1 MHPLCIIEVGLDMW
15 TFTGYFF
22 LTFCCKLS
30 ESLTHHGSQFPEGE
44 AENCR
49 KPAFRCKSGTGPNM
63 QWHGT
68 TWLRFWTVQTHDSQR
83 SRVWPESPLCAISI
97 HFYPCFGFDIFARLF
112 IASPFIEKRAI
123 YIHHGVR
130 AGWPS
135 STFHT
140 AQDEVKRLLEEF
152 AAYTLANAKAEVGRM
167 QIRMLYNYL
176 VKHKFRFIGRVSS
189 VFDFSCNCA
198 CVVGEYGT
206 RTSRHLFTFH
216 KFQTWTWNDLKQ
228 HP

>member
-1 MHPLCIIEVGLDMW
+1 MHPACINNW
-15 TFTGYFF
+15 TWLGPCGPSPGTVPF
-22 LTFCCKLS
+22 LPFCCKLS

-112 IASPFIEKRAI
+112 IVPA
-123 YIHHGVR
+123 
-130 AGWPS
+130 PS
-135 STFHT
+135 SKSEQSTSITVSEQGGRQVHSILRRT
-140 AQDEVKRLLEEF
+140 RSKDCWKNLQRIHLQTQKLRWAECRF
-152 AAYTLANAKAEVGRM
+152 ACCT
-167 QIRMLYNYL
+167 I
-176 VKHKFRFIGRVSS
+176 
-189 VFDFSCNCA
+189 VFS
-198 CVVGEYGT
+198 
-206 RTSRHLFTFH
+206 
-216 KFQTWTWNDLKQ
+216 WNTNSGS
-228 HP
+228 

>member
-1 MHPLCIIEVGLDMW
+1 MHPLCIKNW
-15 TFTGYFF
+15 TWLGHVDLQRAPF
-22 LTFCCKLS
+22 LPFCCKLS
-30 ESLTHHGSQFPEGE
+30 ESLTHHGSRFLEGE

-68 TWLRFWTVQTHDSQR
+68 TWLRFWTVHGADPWFSKGQGLTWKPFMCHFY
-83 SRVWPESPLCAISI
+83 P
-97 HFYPCFGFDIFARLF
+97 FYPCFASDIFARLF

-140 AQDEVKRLLEEF
+140 AQDDVKRLLEEF
-152 AAYTLANAKAEVGRM
+152 AAYTLAIAKAEVGGM
-167 QIRMLYNYL
+167 QIRMLYNCVL
-176 VKHKFRFIGRVSS
+176 VNHKFLGRVS
-189 VFDFSCNCA
+189 SCNCA
-198 CVVGEYGT
+198 CVVGAYG
-206 RTSRHLFTFH
+206 TSRHLFY
-216 KFQTWTWNDLKQ
+216 LS
-228 HP
+228 

>member
-1 MHPLCIIEVGLDMW
+1 MASSISYSSPVFCDSLDCIIGMTTIVLPSFVSTQLHICGVFAWMHPVCINNW
-15 TFTGYFF
+15 TWLGPCGPSPGTVPF
-22 LTFCCKLS
+22 LPFCCKLS
-30 ESLTHHGSQFPEGE
+30 ESLTHHGSRFLEGE
-44 AENCR
+44 AEKCR

-152 AAYTLANAKAEVGRM
+152 AAYTLANAKAEVAEC
-167 QIRMLYNYL
+167 
-176 VKHKFRFIGRVSS
+176 RFACCTI
-189 VFDFSCNCA
+189 VFS
-198 CVVGEYGT
+198 
-206 RTSRHLFTFH
+206 
-216 KFQTWTWNDLKQ
+216 WNTNSGS
-228 HP
+228 

>member
-1 MHPLCIIEVGLDMW
+1 MHPACINNW
-15 TFTGYFF
+15 TWLGPCGPSPGTVPF
-22 LTFCCKLS
+22 LPFCCKLS

-167 QIRMLYNYL
+167 QIRMLYNCVL

-189 VFDFSCNCA
+189 VFDFSCHCA

-206 RTSRHLFTFH
+206 SRHL
-216 KFQTWTWNDLKQ
+216 LYLS
-228 HP
+228 

>member
-1 MHPLCIIEVGLDMW
+1 MQVGNRTQHAMAWHDMVAFLDSADPW
-15 TFTGYFF
+15 FSKEQG
-22 LTFCCKLS
+22 LTW
-30 ESLTHHGSQFPEGE
+30 
-44 AENCR
+44 
-49 KPAFRCKSGTGPNM
+49 KPFMC
-63 QWHGT
+63 
-68 TWLRFWTVQTHDSQR
+68 
-83 SRVWPESPLCAISI
+83 

-167 QIRMLYNYL
+167 QIRMLYNCVL
-176 VKHKFRFIGRVSS
+176 VKHKFRFVGRVSS
-189 VFDFSCNCA
+189 VFDFSCHCA

-206 RTSRHLFTFH
+206 SRHL
-216 KFQTWTWNDLKQ
+216 LYLS
-228 HP
+228 